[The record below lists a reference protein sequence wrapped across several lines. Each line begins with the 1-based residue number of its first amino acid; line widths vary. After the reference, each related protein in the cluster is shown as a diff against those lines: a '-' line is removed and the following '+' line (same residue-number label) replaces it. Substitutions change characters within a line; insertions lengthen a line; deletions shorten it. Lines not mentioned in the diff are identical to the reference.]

1 MDKPSMIPVLRN
13 VAREL
18 ERDMTE
24 LNHAQRHDELS
35 VPPRQDARDYVPPDY
50 RQYKVDAIDPII
62 RALLTHLPP
71 PGDVWPKEAR
81 KLWLDLLTGS
91 FGMIYRE
98 VETTAPVQLGNKVQE
113 SQ

>member
-1 MDKPSMIPVLRN
+1 MTDKSDTGDWPRLRLPPKEDMPALRA
-13 VAREL
+13 V
-18 ERDMTE
+18 ERA
-24 LNHAQRHDELS
+24 LLPELS
-35 VPPRQDARDYVPPDY
+35 TPSRQAAQDYAQPVY
-50 RQYKVDAIDPII
+50 RQSDSEIDPII

-98 VETTAPVQLGNKVQE
+98 PEVKTHTAEQ
-113 SQ
+113 